1 VPTGQE
7 LINRGNNLFL
17 IGFIAVAGVAGIPLI
32 QVEGGVKGGFD
43 EAGILLV
50 GLAAA
55 AWYWRSRYSRSL
67 VPLAFLSA
75 DMVLKIV
82 ALVIEDPDD
91 RGDDVGT
98 MITFILLVVA
108 WSVVYL
114 RTRPAAINS
123 AEVVGQPGH
132 PVT

>member
-1 VPTGQE
+1 LPTPQE

-17 IGFIAVAGVAGIPLI
+17 IGFIAIVGVAGIPL
-32 QVEGGVKGGFD
+32 VGREGGVKGGFD
-43 EAGILLV
+43 EAGIMLV

-55 AWYWRSRYSRSL
+55 AWYARGRYSRSL
-67 VPLAFLSA
+67 VPMAFLGA

-91 RGDDVGT
+91 KGDDIGS
-98 MITFILLVVA
+98 MITFILLVLT

-114 RTRPAAINS
+114 RTRPAAKS
-123 AEVVGQPGH
+123 AEVLSEPVQPR
-132 PVT
+132 V